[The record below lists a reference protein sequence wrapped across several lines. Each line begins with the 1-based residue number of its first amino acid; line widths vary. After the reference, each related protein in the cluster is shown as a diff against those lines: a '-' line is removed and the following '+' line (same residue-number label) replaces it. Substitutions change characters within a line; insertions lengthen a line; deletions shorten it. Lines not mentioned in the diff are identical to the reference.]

1 MGLEIGFTAYRKTGY
16 AGNWKLEKIDNQIH
30 DNDYMCGRTDL
41 NYAWGRFFHDSCE
54 ITFDEDL
61 KDYPIYE
68 SDDGY
73 VTKLD
78 YVSWDEFK
86 KYMMRSIEEAK
97 EQEKEDR
104 KGLENTLEVYEEKRK
119 EILRMQLT
127 ATCESEYKNAER
139 MVAELDDTIAEIKRD
154 LSDERYFATG
164 ADAMKA
170 MLELMET
177 LMDYDLTVIAYWSD

>member
-1 MGLEIGFTAYRKTGY
+1 MGLEIGFTAYHKTGC

-30 DNDYMCGRTDL
+30 ENDYMCGRTDL
-41 NYAWGRFFHDSCE
+41 NYCWERFFQDSCE
-54 ITFDEDL
+54 ITFDKDL

-86 KYMMRSIEEAK
+86 NHMIRSIEESK
-97 EQEKEDR
+97 EREKEDR
-104 KGLENTLEVYEEKRK
+104 KGLENTLTVYEEKRK

-127 ATCESEYKNAER
+127 ATCENEYKNAER
-139 MVAELDDTIAEIKRD
+139 MVSDLDETITEIKKD
-154 LSDERYFATG
+154 LSDESYFATG
-164 ADAMKA
+164 ADSMKA

-177 LMDYDLTVIAYWSD
+177 LMDYDITVIAYWSD